1 MAKIPLLL
9 LLAFS
14 GSLIAQPTY
23 ELADVVPT
31 GLRDPMELSVA
42 PNGDLYVVE
51 REGRVLRVRPQTG
64 GVFEIGKIEVA
75 ARHEGGGN
83 SPIAAEEGLLGIA
96 LDPKFQQN
104 RRLFLYYSDPV
115 KKLIRLSRFTL
126 KDGMLDRA
134 SELMLLE
141 VPVERDKT
149 NCHNAG
155 SLAFGPDGLLY
166 LSLGDNTNPFESN
179 GHAPIDNRPDRTDWD
194 AQRSAGNT
202 NDLRGKILRI
212 RPTEKGYNIP
222 RGNLFPP
229 GTPKTRPEIYVM
241 GCRNPFRISID
252 PKKSVV
258 YWGEV
263 GPDANGP
270 GPRGPAGHDE
280 VNQALKAGNFGWP
293 FVIADN
299 KPYPIMDFA
308 SGKPGVMTD
317 PAAPKNPGTR
327 NTGLTDLP
335 PAQPALIYY
344 PYGASAE
351 FPVVGT
357 GSRNAMAGPVFY
369 YEKNRKWNLLDAAND
384 HTLLTYDW
392 ARGKIWMAKLDEQE
406 KLKSLVPFVDKLM
419 HPMDLEMA
427 ADGTVWLLEYGS
439 GWYFNKN
446 GRIRRLRPATDNHA
460 PVIVAEAVAGQP
472 GTFTVKSVTD
482 ADNDT
487 VAFRWFLTTG
497 VDEKDLGK
505 EPTVT
510 VPAGAGSELRAV
522 AMDTKGGVTVTRFP
536 LEVAK
541 VVEPTLTLEFPAKP
555 AALAFGEALAF
566 KVTAPT
572 APDAKGVS
580 VRARY
585 IPPTGHDAGGPE
597 FPSEIR
603 DFITSRQC
611 FACHQVDQASVG
623 PRYVEVSLRYR
634 DRADAVDYLKG
645 RVLKGSTGSW
655 GEVPMPPQAVS
666 EADAGKIISAI
677 LALSEGISSIKGSS
691 AGELKLPSAPAGSAP
706 GGAWEISAEAPG
718 YLPARVRLG
727 AK

>member
-1 MAKIPLLL
+1 MAKISLLS
-9 LLAFS
+9 LLALS
-14 GSLIAQPTY
+14 GSLFAAPTY

-64 GVFEIGKIEVA
+64 GVFEIGQIEVA
-75 ARHEGGGN
+75 ARREGGGS

-126 KDGMLDRA
+126 KDGLLDRA

-155 SLAFGPDGLLY
+155 SIAFGPDGLLY
-166 LSLGDNTNPFESN
+166 LSLGDNTNPFESA
-179 GHAPIDNRPDRTDWD
+179 GHAPIDDRPNRGDWD

-212 RPTEKGYNIP
+212 RPTEKGYEIP

-252 PKKSVV
+252 PKKSIV

-263 GPDANGP
+263 GPDANGE
-270 GPRGPAGHDE
+270 GPRGPRGFDE
-280 VNQALKAGNFGWP
+280 VNQARKAGNFGWP

-299 KPYPIMDFA
+299 RPYPIVDFA
-308 SGKPGVMTD
+308 TGKPGEMTD

-327 NTGLTDLP
+327 NTGLAVLP

-344 PYGASAE
+344 PYAESAE
-351 FPVVGT
+351 FPVMGK

-369 YEKNRKWNLLDAAND
+369 HERNRKWNLLGPDEN

-392 ARGKIWMAKLDEQE
+392 ARGKIWKAKLDNQE
-406 KLKSLVPFVDKLM
+406 KLQSLEPFVDKLM

-446 GRIRRLRPATDNHA
+446 GRIRRLRPATDNRA

-472 GTFTVKSVTD
+472 NTFTVKSVTD
-482 ADNDT
+482 EDKDAI
-487 VAFRWFLTTG
+487 AFRWFLTTG
-497 VDEKDLGK
+497 ADEKDLGK

-522 AMDTKGGVTVTRFP
+522 AIDTKGGVTVKRFP
-536 LEVAK
+536 LEAAK
-541 VVEPTLTLEFPAKP
+541 VVEPTLALEFPAKP
-555 AALAFGEALAF
+555 AALAFGETLAF

-597 FPSEIR
+597 FPAEIR
-603 DFITSRQC
+603 DLITARLC
-611 FACHQVDQASVG
+611 FACHQVDAASVG
-623 PRYVEVSLRYR
+623 PRYVEVGLRHR
-634 DRADAVDYLKG
+634 DRADAADYLKE
-645 RVLKGSTGSW
+645 RILKGSTGTW

-666 EADAGKIISAI
+666 EADAGKIVSAI
-677 LALSEGISSIKGSS
+677 LALSEGISFIKGSS
-691 AGELKLPSAPAGSAP
+691 AGELKLPPAPAGSAP